1 MRLNNLSPLDT
12 LIEARELVAKA
23 SLDHSHCYLCLA
35 LESLDPT
42 ADNKSVDLLINW
54 IRMQLGNCYTFE
66 SYFCSDEHM
75 YHDRLK
81 WIDGMIQHL
90 RINED
95 ARSNDLNG
103 RTFDANILGSM
114 VMSGELPA
122 LVYGPTL

>member
-1 MRLNNLSPLDT
+1 MSAVMMKGLIMSPLET
-12 LIEARELVAKA
+12 LIEARRIVSKS
-23 SLDHSHCYLCLA
+23 SLEHSHCYLCLA
-35 LESLDPT
+35 LESLDPDF
-42 ADNKSVDLLINW
+42 DNEAVHLLINW
-54 IRMQLGNCYTFE
+54 VRMQLGNCYTFE
-66 SYFCSDEHM
+66 AYFDSDEHM

-90 RINED
+90 KINEEV
-95 ARSNDLNG
+95 NE

>member
-12 LIEARELVAKA
+12 LIEARKLVAKA
-23 SLDHSHCYLCLA
+23 SVDKPHSYLCLA
-35 LESLDPT
+35 LESLDPDF
-42 ADNKSVDLLINW
+42 DNESVHLLISW
-54 IRMQLGNCYTFE
+54 INMQLGNCYTFE
-66 SYFCSDEHM
+66 AYFDSNEHM

-95 ARSNDLNG
+95 ARSNDLNE